1 MLSLNNDVIRPEV
14 ACATPLGGKDY
25 TCCIA
30 SNMDKRRWRITVAL
44 LDACTNYVGKVN
56 RLDFYRFPMADR
68 GRAAKSGSCA
78 QEPSET
84 EIHFKVGWLG

>member
-1 MLSLNNDVIRPEV
+1 MLSLNNDEIRPEV

-30 SNMDKRRWRITVAL
+30 SKHRRTKIVKNCCVVG
-44 LDACTNYVGKVN
+44 CTNYVRKANG
-56 RLDFYRFPMADR
+56 LGFYRFPMADR

-78 QEPSET
+78 
-84 EIHFKVGWLG
+84 LGPLGSASTHEDLR